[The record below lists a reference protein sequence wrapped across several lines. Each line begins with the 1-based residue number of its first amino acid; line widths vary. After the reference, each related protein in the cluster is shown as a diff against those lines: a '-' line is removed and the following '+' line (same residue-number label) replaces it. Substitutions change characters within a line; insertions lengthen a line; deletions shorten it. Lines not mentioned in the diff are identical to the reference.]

1 MTSRLRDFLLEQP
14 VAPAGTA
21 INLDDRNPKLRDNI
35 VMAQWP
41 NRSALTNPYN
51 LATALDW
58 HAVTCSARWDVDG
71 ITRDFD
77 RFLRSSNRNF
87 TSGKVKWEDTA
98 FVLEDSLMF
107 ALSDDEGGHRE
118 LQLWADTPE
127 KAETELNRLKSLYL
141 LPEKPRPDVDEFF
154 LVTCGEGDIRGRRV
168 EIEPLI
174 CDDQDVRLHY
184 GDQFC
189 YWNTEFLRKLCTRKL
204 GLTLLQGPP
213 GTGKTSYLRY
223 LLRVLGRT
231 HRFYYLPITVYPVLA
246 SPASAK
252 FWVSETALHGRR
264 QKVVFIEDAE
274 MLLMER
280 APDNQASLSNLL
292 NIADGF
298 LGAFLQVHVIC
309 TLNTQIEKLDPALLR
324 PGRLLARYTF
334 SRLCRDQAKILA
346 AAKGL
351 KIRDQEDYSL
361 TEIYDSSGN
370 DALPNA
376 APIGFCK

>member
-1 MTSRLRDFLLEQP
+1 
-14 VAPAGTA
+14 
-21 INLDDRNPKLRDNI
+21 
-35 VMAQWP
+35 
-41 NRSALTNPYN
+41 
-51 LATALDW
+51 
-58 HAVTCSARWDVDG
+58 
-71 ITRDFD
+71 
-77 RFLRSSNRNF
+77 
-87 TSGKVKWEDTA
+87 
-98 FVLEDSLMF
+98 
-107 ALSDDEGGHRE
+107 
-118 LQLWADTPE
+118 LQLWADSPE

-141 LPEKPRPDVDEFF
+141 LPEKPRPDIDEFF
-154 LVTCGEGDIRGRRV
+154 LVTCGDADIRARRV
-168 EIEPLI
+168 EIQPLI
-174 CDDQDVRLHY
+174 CDEEELGLHY
-184 GDQFC
+184 GQQFRH
-189 YWNTEFLRKLCTRKL
+189 WNAEFLRKLETRKL

-223 LLRVLGRT
+223 LLRVLRRT

-274 MLLMER
+274 TLLMER

-334 SRLCRDQAKILA
+334 SRLCRGEAKTLA

-351 KIRDQEDYSL
+351 NIRDQEDYSL
-361 TEIYDSSGN
+361 AEIYNSSEN
-370 DALPNA
+370 DAAPNA
-376 APIGFCK
+376 TRIGFCK